1 MKEFKLR
8 SFRPGAQGLR
18 KALGD
23 LEADIMEVLWT
34 KQEASVRDVC
44 DCLEKD
50 REIAYT
56 TVMTVMSR
64 LSDKGLLAKEKDGK
78 SYIYYPA
85 LSRKEFSRSFA
96 SSLLAGLG
104 HELSASA
111 LAFFVN
117 NLNPED
123 EETLAELERLI
134 EEKRKR
140 EDGKR

>member
-8 SFRPGAQGLR
+8 SFRPDEQGLR

-23 LEADIMEVLWT
+23 LEADIMEVMWQRQ
-34 KQEASVRDVC
+34 KASVRDVC

-64 LSDKGLLAKEKDGK
+64 LSDKGLLGKDKDGK

-85 LSRKEFSRSFA
+85 ISRREFGRSFVN
-96 SSLLAGLG
+96 SLLAGLG

-111 LAFFVN
+111 LAFFVD
-117 NLNPED
+117 NLNAED
-123 EETLAELERLI
+123 EKTLAELERLI
-134 EEKRKR
+134 EEKRKG
-140 EDGKR
+140 ENGNW

>member
-23 LEADIMEVLWT
+23 LEADIMEIMWGR
-34 KQEASVRDVC
+34 QQASVRDVC
-44 DCLEKD
+44 GCLEKD

-64 LSDKGLLAKEKDGK
+64 LSNKGLLAKEKDGK

-85 LSRKEFSRSFA
+85 ISRKEFSRSFA

-104 HELSASA
+104 HELSASS